1 MTSGEVNVSSDEL
14 NRGIM
19 KFDGANL
26 PTAIAVSSI
35 LILGTIGVL
44 IWWAFQSAYGNSM
57 PIGLFL

>member
-1 MTSGEVNVSSDEL
+1 MTSEKINLSSDEL

-35 LILGTIGVL
+35 LTLGTIGFL
-44 IWWAFQSAYGNSM
+44 IWWAFQFAYGGSM